1 MEDIHERRSWATEQ
15 RSLILALLV
24 TGSIVA
30 LEVIGGI
37 ISNSLALL
45 SDAWH
50 MFTDFLALTTCL
62 VAGTIAT
69 KPPTIS
75 KSFGYHRIEILAAFG
90 NGIALVVVALFIYYQ
105 AINRIFQP
113 LEVKSL
119 EMLTVASVVYR
130 RTWYPC
136 GPFMGK
142 GEGLERKGGIS
153 SHSWRCPQ
161 LYRRSRSRYYNFL
174 HELVS
179 GRPDR
184 EPCDRDHYHL
194 RYE

>member
-119 EMLTVASVVYR
+119 EMLTVASVGLSANVVSLALL
-130 RTWYPC
+130 W
-136 GPFMGK
+136 GK
-142 GEGLERKGGIS
+142 ARGLNVRAAFLHILGDALS
-153 SHSWRCPQ
+153 SIGVVVAATIIP
-161 LYRRSRSRYYNFL
+161 L